1 MVINSNKALFFYS
14 IDDDILNLIDEVD
27 PEREINEIA
36 EALAEPSKFPEF
48 VRRKSAKAIA
58 KFLVSSFALDE
69 IICGFLLFWFMTDHF
84 FRIIYQKCQS
94 QLRGERS
101 TKAG

>member
-1 MVINSNKALFFYS
+1 M
-14 IDDDILNLIDEVD
+14 D

-58 KFLVSSFALDE
+58 KFLVSSFALD
-69 IICGFLLFWFMTDHF
+69 
-84 FRIIYQKCQS
+84 
-94 QLRGERS
+94 
-101 TKAG
+101 